1 MESFENKLKT
11 SIKITLLKAY
21 FNESDKH
28 RIPQNKI

>member
-21 FNESDKH
+21 FNESDN
-28 RIPQNKI
+28 IDIM